1 MRILTVGHSYV
12 VSMNRLMPL
21 EWALAGH
28 DVTVAAPQFYHADLR
43 PMPCDPIGQAPFD
56 LVEIPA
62 RWTKRVHIFRYGHK
76 LRNLLKTGRFDIIHA
91 WEEPFIYAG
100 FQVARWTPAETPLIF
115 STFQNLPKRYPPP
128 FSWMERH
135 AMRKATAWTAF
146 GQTIAN
152 NLKIRN
158 VYRDKPWI
166 EIPLGVDTSAFQPDE
181 VSKRIELKNV
191 GWPESAVPVIGYV
204 GRFVEEKGLR
214 HLMKVLDQ
222 IEAPGK
228 RWKALFVGGGPL
240 ESELREW
247 ASGYSDSVVKILT
260 GVEHDRVPKLL
271 NAIDICAVPSQT
283 RPHWQEQLGRILIE
297 AMASGVPVLASHS
310 GEIPHVVGQA
320 GVVIPEDDIEQWVK
334 SLNRLLDQPLYRS
347 ELAGLG
353 LQRVLENYAWPIVAR
368 RFLTFFEQ
376 IRNGG

>member
-1 MRILTVGHSYV
+1 
-12 VSMNRLMPL
+12 
-21 EWALAGH
+21 
-28 DVTVAAPQFYHADLR
+28 
-43 PMPCDPIGQAPFD
+43 
-56 LVEIPA
+56 
-62 RWTKRVHIFRYGHK
+62 
-76 LRNLLKTGRFDIIHA
+76 
-91 WEEPFIYAG
+91 
-100 FQVARWTPAETPLIF
+100 
-115 STFQNLPKRYPPP
+115 
-128 FSWMERH
+128 
-135 AMRKATAWTAF
+135 MRKATAWTAF

-152 NLKIRN
+152 NLKVRN

-166 EIPLGVDTSAFQPDE
+166 EIPLGVDTSAFHPDE

-191 GWPESAVPVIGYV
+191 EWPESAVPVIGYV

-260 GVEHDRVPKLL
+260 GVEHGRVPKLL
-271 NAIDICAVPSQT
+271 NGIDICAVPSQT

-320 GVVIPEDDIEQWVK
+320 GVVISEDDIEQWVK

-353 LQRVLENYAWPIVAR
+353 LQRVVENYAWPIVAR

-376 IRNGG
+376 IRNGS